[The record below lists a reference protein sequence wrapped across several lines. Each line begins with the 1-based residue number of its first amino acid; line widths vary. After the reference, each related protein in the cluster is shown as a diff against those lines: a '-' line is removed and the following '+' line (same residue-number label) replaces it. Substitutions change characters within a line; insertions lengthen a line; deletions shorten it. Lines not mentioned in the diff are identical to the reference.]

1 MSTTRAVTAVTGGS
15 RGIGAAVVR
24 RLAADGHDV
33 IIGYQTDERAATE
46 VAAHVRGLGRSAVV
60 AAVDVTDAL
69 SLDAFL
75 REAQVLGQLT
85 GVVAGAGAVRAVG
98 ALVDL
103 DPADLRHDLD
113 VNLLGAVLT
122 SRAAVDHFGATG
134 GSLVLIGSA
143 ASTLG
148 SPGSYVHYAAAKAGV
163 AALSVGL
170 SKELAA
176 QRIRVN
182 CVEPGTVWTDFHQ
195 DPQRPAKVAPSI
207 PMGRAGEPSEIAGAV
222 AWLLSSDASYTTG
235 ATLRVAGGL

>member
-1 MSTTRAVTAVTGGS
+1 M
-15 RGIGAAVVR
+15 VR

-33 IIGYQTDERAATE
+33 IIGYQTDERAANE
-46 VAAHVRGLGRSAVV
+46 VAADVRSLGSNAVV

-69 SLDAFL
+69 SLDAFF
-75 REAQVLGQLT
+75 REGQVLGQLT
-85 GVVAGAGAVRAVG
+85 GVVAAAGAARAVG
-98 ALVDL
+98 SLVDL
-103 DPADLRHDLD
+103 DPVDLRHDLD
-113 VNLLGAVLT
+113 VNLLGTVLT
-122 SRAAVDHFGATG
+122 SRAAVEHFAATG

-148 SPGSYVHYAAAKAGV
+148 SPGTYVHYAAAKAGV

-176 QRIRVN
+176 QGIRVN

-195 DPQRPAKVAPSI
+195 DPERPAKVAPSI
-207 PMGRAGEPSEIAGAV
+207 PLGRAGQPSEIAGAV
-222 AWLLSSDASYTTG
+222 AWLLSPDAGYTTG